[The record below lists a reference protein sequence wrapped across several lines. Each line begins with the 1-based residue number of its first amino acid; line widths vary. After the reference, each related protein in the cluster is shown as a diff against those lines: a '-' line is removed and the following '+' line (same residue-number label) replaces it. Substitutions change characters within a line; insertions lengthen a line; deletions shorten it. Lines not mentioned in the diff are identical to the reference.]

1 MCHDSILC
9 WNERRSNIV
18 WFYSIVTLVGYCDN
32 DHGWLRWYVSNHRW
46 ACFWRHHDLV
56 IQWKWRHNLGWGRFV
71 GCVAVFCGIL
81 CVALPIP
88 FISNA
93 FECEYK
99 KVQIQSKY
107 VANTRDEDENISQ
120 GFRIRLYW
128 WHRKHLTSTFVVNIC
143 RRFESLL
150 RLRLCMYLFELQ
162 TGE

>member
-1 MCHDSILC
+1 MIFSILC
-9 WNERRSNIV
+9 ATIAFYAEMNEAETSFDSIPSSL
-18 WFYSIVTLVGYCDN
+18 WWAIVTMTTVGYGDM
-32 DHGWLRWYVSNHRW
+32 YP
-46 ACFWRHHDLV
+46 
-56 IQWKWRHNLGWGRFV
+56 ITGWGRFV

-107 VANTRDEDENISQ
+107 VANSRDEDENI
-120 GFRIRLYW
+120 
-128 WHRKHLTSTFVVNIC
+128 
-143 RRFESLL
+143 